1 MKILGVFNT
10 NTILGGGEISFALSL
25 QGLQNAS
32 HDVLAVVPAEGPL
45 TEYLAVRNIRRATA
59 SQPTFRRGGSIQFL
73 LRAHPELKEIAVRF
87 APDVLH
93 CNAIR
98 SALYGQ
104 AAGRALSIPT
114 VLHARTAQ
122 HDPPF

>member
-1 MKILGVFNT
+1 MKVLGIFNT

-25 QGLQNAS
+25 QGLQSAA

-45 TEYLAVRNIRRATA
+45 TQYLAARGISYATA
-59 SQPTFRRGGSIQFL
+59 PQPTFRRGGSVQFL
-73 LRAHPELKEIAVRF
+73 LRAHPALREIAERYKPAVI
-87 APDVLH
+87 H

-104 AAGRALSIPT
+104 AVGR
-114 VLHARTAQ
+114 
-122 HDPPF
+122 